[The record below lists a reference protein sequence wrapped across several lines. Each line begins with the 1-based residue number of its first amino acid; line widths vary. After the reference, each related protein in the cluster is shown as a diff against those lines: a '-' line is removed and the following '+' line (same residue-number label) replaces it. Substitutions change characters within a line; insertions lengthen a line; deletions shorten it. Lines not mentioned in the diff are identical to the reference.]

1 MIYHTQRC
9 IVVAMITQYVEP
21 NNDQTNSSADPLLAA
36 AGKTHI
42 LVIDDDERLREL
54 LSRFLTESGFLVT
67 TAESAAQAR
76 DILNELSYDLIVCD
90 VMMPG
95 EDGLSLTRSL
105 KDSQQSAPI
114 LLLTALGEVD
124 ARITGLEAG
133 ADDYLAK
140 PFEPRELLLRI
151 NAIMRRVT
159 PSSAQSKTVAH
170 DNTMI
175 GKWRLDLQRGELID
189 TTTDNQE
196 RVALTQVEH
205 TLLKALLSRHGVT
218 VSREELAELCGV
230 DAAERTIDVQVTRLR
245 KKIES
250 DPKMPKYVQTV
261 RGKGY
266 VLWLE

>member
-1 MIYHTQRC
+1 MNESPSSDR
-9 IVVAMITQYVEP
+9 
-21 NNDQTNSSADPLLAA
+21 QTDPLLAA
-36 AGKTHI
+36 ADKAHL
-42 LVIDDDERLREL
+42 LVVDDDERLREL
-54 LSRFLTESGFLVT
+54 LSRFLSESGFLVT

-76 DILNELSYDLIVCD
+76 EVLAHLSYDMIVLD

-105 KDSQQSAPI
+105 KEKKNETPV

-124 ARITGLEAG
+124 ARIAGLEAG
-133 ADDYLAK
+133 ADEYLPK

-151 NAIMRRVT
+151 NAILRRAA
-159 PSSAQSKTVAH
+159 PRRSEQKNAH

-189 TTTDNQE
+189 TSSNAQD

-218 VSREELAELCGV
+218 VSREELATLCGV

-245 KKIES
+245 KKLEN

>member
-1 MIYHTQRC
+1 MSHDTPHSPSG
-9 IVVAMITQYVEP
+9 APT
-21 NNDQTNSSADPLLAA
+21 DPLLLAA
-36 AGKTHI
+36 EKPHL
-42 LVIDDDERLREL
+42 LVVDDDERLREL
-54 LSRFLTESGFLVT
+54 LSRFLSESGFLVT
-67 TAESAAQAR
+67 TAESATQAR
-76 DILNELSYDLIVCD
+76 EILAHLSYDLIVLD

-105 KDSQQSAPI
+105 KDQGHATPV

-124 ARITGLEAG
+124 ARISGLEAG
-133 ADDYLAK
+133 ADDYLPK

-151 NAIMRRVT
+151 NAILRRMA
-159 PSSAQSKTVAH
+159 PRKNLRRANSH
-170 DNTMI
+170 DNNTMI

-189 TTTDNQE
+189 TASPQEE
-196 RVALTQVEH
+196 RVSLTQVEH

-218 VSREELAELCGV
+218 VSREELAGLCGV

-245 KKIES
+245 KKIEA